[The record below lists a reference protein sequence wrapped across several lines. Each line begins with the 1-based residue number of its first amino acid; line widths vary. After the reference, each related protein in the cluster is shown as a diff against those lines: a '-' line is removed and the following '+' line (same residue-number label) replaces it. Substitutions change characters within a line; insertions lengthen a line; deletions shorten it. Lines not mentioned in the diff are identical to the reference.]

1 MLTPW
6 LITAAVAGLAG
17 WFGVARMAARAWPA
31 MGAGL
36 VLLLAGGLA
45 CWTIGAAKTGP
56 FPAGLGGLLLGM
68 LLFIATGAVLLGAAL
83 RRLHEWW
90 RPPVA
95 LPSRT
100 GGWGAVAGIGLFSG
114 IAVLLSVLE

>member
-1 MLTPW
+1 
-6 LITAAVAGLAG
+6 AG

-45 CWTIGAAKTGP
+45 CWTIGGTRTGP
-56 FPAGLGGLLLGM
+56 FPAGLGGLLVGM
-68 LLFIATGAVLLGAAL
+68 LLFIAAGAVLLGAAL

-95 LPSRT
+95 VPSRT
-100 GGWGAVAGIGLFSG
+100 GGWWAVAGIGLFSG
-114 IAVLLSVLE
+114 VAVLRSVLE